1 MWTCFRKHTTTDMFT
16 SLRIHRRTHRHS
28 NLGGPIQVRVDHHF
42 MGFLTVTFRS
52 KRILAFLTQ
61 VFPSE
66 SGLALESK
74 GRTEGAFVRA

>member
-1 MWTCFRKHTTTDMFT
+1 M
-16 SLRIHRRTHRHS
+16 
-28 NLGGPIQVRVDHHF
+28 RVDHHF